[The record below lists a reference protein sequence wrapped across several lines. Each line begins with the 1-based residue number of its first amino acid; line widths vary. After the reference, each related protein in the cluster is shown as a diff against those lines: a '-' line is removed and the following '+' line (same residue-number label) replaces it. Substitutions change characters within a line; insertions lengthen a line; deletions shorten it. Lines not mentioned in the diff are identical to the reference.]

1 MQPFYSPYFGIDRSD
16 RSRQLISK
24 ARFNPPPSYHIY
36 NPPPPK
42 ETPAPRRH
50 FRRLGEREYSFFSDD
65 DDLRNYPTW
74 LDYYPV
80 ENYGAEA
87 GMGWDEN
94 EEEEQDEEGSF
105 GDEEEKEQE
114 DKGEK
119 QEMDR
124 GPGFVALCWLSLCAF
139 VEAMLE
145 GLGNRWFTFYN
156 HPLSFLVCRY
166 LSIMTRYLLI
176 LGAVGAYAL
185 LLYTAGD
192 GDADQEVL
200 VSRWRP
206 DEDIGG
212 WGVGQWRALV
222 GEDGRWVEEWEG
234 MKMREVEIVVPVAE
248 LEATVDTMG
257 VPGATVTETET
268 ETLTI
273 VETIAAPETTTTTTT
288 TTTVT
293 ETAETIA
300 TPEGTTTE
308 PSTVEPLT
316 APTRRSETLTAEIC
330 TVQPFSTETT
340 CSNTPTAASTVT
352 AYIFSQTI
360 STLRSTVGALIPSWM
375 PKPPTGT
382 AMAAV
387 VMGNDVLVTA
397 AVREMTSV
405 VKGRKTDV
413 VVIDGEETGKEEEE
427 RDWHYCDTCKQFHCC
442 EHWVEGA
449 GWRGGRYGL

>member
-1 MQPFYSPYFGIDRSD
+1 MPPFYSPYFGIDRSD

-24 ARFNPPPSYHIY
+24 AHFHPPPSYHIY
-36 NPPPPK
+36 NPPPPPQ
-42 ETPAPRRH
+42 TPAPRRH

-74 LDYYPV
+74 LDYRPV
-80 ENYGAEA
+80 YNYGAEV
-87 GMGWDEN
+87 GMGWDEDED
-94 EEEEQDEEGSF
+94 EEEEPDEEGSF
-105 GDEEEKEQE
+105 GDEEEQE
-114 DKGEK
+114 DKDEK

-124 GPGFVALCWLSLCAF
+124 GPGFIALCWLWLCAF
-139 VEAMLE
+139 VEALLE
-145 GLGNRWFTFYN
+145 RLGNRWFTIYN
-156 HPLSFLVCRY
+156 HPLSFLVCHY

-212 WGVGQWRALV
+212 WGVGQWRVLV

-234 MKMREVEIVVPVAE
+234 MKMREVEIIVPVAD
-248 LEATVDTMG
+248 LEATVDTLG

-268 ETLTI
+268 ITI
-273 VETIAAPETTTTTTT
+273 VETIAAPEATTTA
-288 TTTVT
+288 T

-300 TPEGTTTE
+300 PPEATTTE

-316 APTRRSETLTAEIC
+316 ALTTRSETLTAEIC
-330 TVQPFSTETT
+330 TLQPFSAETT
-340 CSNTPTAASTVT
+340 CTNTPTAASTVT
-352 AYIFSQTI
+352 ILIFSQTV

-375 PKPPTGT
+375 PKTPTRT

-387 VMGNDVLVTA
+387 VVGNDVLVTA

-413 VVIDGEETGKEEEE
+413 VVINVEETGKGEE

-442 EHWVEGA
+442 EYWVEGA
-449 GWRGGRYGL
+449 GWRGGRFGL